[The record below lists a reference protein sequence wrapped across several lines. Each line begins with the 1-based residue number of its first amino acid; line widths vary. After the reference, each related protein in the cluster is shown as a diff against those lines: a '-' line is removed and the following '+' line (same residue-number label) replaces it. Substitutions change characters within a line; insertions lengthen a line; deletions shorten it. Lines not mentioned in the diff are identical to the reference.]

1 MSKLKRS
8 TSSYPVQWR
17 NFGAEM
23 TRTSCPLSHMRLRV
37 LIGSFAI
44 LAFVRLNAPAAM
56 ALAESRGASE
66 GTV

>member
-1 MSKLKRS
+1 
-8 TSSYPVQWR
+8 
-17 NFGAEM
+17 M